1 MHANV
6 KTGPSVELR
15 VDYQRLN
22 TFFADYIKRISRG
35 ETFIATQRPLA
46 LGTEF
51 LFVLG
56 VPKLEQPL
64 VLGGKVAGITS
75 TEEAPSPEAA
85 GMRVELSYESQDEQ
99 RFVQDTVRQL
109 MESELGPRLTAQ
121 LLV

>member
-46 LGTEF
+46 VGTEF

-75 TEEAPSPEAA
+75 TEDAPSPEAA